1 MIIITYIIL
10 FNLLVT
16 LPLLYIT
23 YILFLGKPLLL
34 NAFPPSIILLI
45 YFIWNPYRFY
55 MYLQL
60 NPIYDLSLID
70 PELSLPYY
78 LSPLIF
84 QFVAS
89 LILFPLFYIF
99 FKNRY
104 YFLNINTK
112 KYAKIIVEEAIQRL
126 EIPFESLEKATKIGD
141 KSIYYFTEGLCKWKY
156 IYLDVHEIKDTV
168 LRKSII
174 KEIRDKLFSYK
185 KPTGKIIAIA
195 LLIIVG
201 ALINSIRPLLT
212 LLQ

>member
-16 LPLLYIT
+16 LPLLYIS
-23 YILFLGKPLLL
+23 YSFVVGKPLFL
-34 NAFPPSIILLI
+34 NAFQLSLSFLI
-45 YFIWNPYRFY
+45 YFIFEPYRFY
-55 MYLQL
+55 TYLQL

-70 PELSLPYY
+70 PELSLTYY
-78 LSPLIF
+78 LSPLVF

-89 LILFPLFYIF
+89 LILFPLFYIL

-112 KYAKIIVEEAIQRL
+112 KHAKIIVEEALQRL
-126 EIPFESLEKATKIGD
+126 EIPFDSLEKATKIGN
-141 KSIYYFTEGLCKWKY
+141 KSIYFLTEGLFKWKY
-156 IYLDVHEIKDTV
+156 IYLDFHEIKDKI

-174 KEIRDKLFSYK
+174 KEIRMTMVSYK
-185 KPTGKIIAIA
+185 KSKGKIIAVA

-201 ALINSIRPLLT
+201 ALINLMPPLLT

>member
-1 MIIITYIIL
+1 MIIVTYITL
-10 FNLLVT
+10 FTLLVII
-16 LPLLYIT
+16 PLLYIS
-23 YILFLGKPLLL
+23 YSFVVGKPLFL
-34 NAFPPSIILLI
+34 NAFQLSLSFLI
-45 YFIWNPYRFY
+45 YLIFEPYRFY
-55 MYLQL
+55 TYLQL

-70 PELSLPYY
+70 PELSFTYY
-78 LSPLIF
+78 LSPLVY

-185 KPTGKIIAIA
+185 KPKGKIIAIA

-201 ALINSIRPLLT
+201 ALINLIRPLLT